1 MEDDEKAEAGKLAK
15 VLEEEAAREEA
26 YPVDVEKAREG
37 NGGGAMRRAT
47 PPKRS
52 KKFLSMG
59 SGG

>member
-1 MEDDEKAEAGKLAK
+1 MRLR
-15 VLEEEAAREEA
+15 AALRREEA